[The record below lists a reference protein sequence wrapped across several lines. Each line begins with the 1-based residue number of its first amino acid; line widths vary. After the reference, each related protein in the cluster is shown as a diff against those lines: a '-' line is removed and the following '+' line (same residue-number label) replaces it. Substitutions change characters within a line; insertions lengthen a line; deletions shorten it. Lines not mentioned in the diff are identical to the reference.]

1 MHAIGLLLTFLI
13 LLSIAFLFV
22 VIQNRRNRSKHKK
35 EIFSNELNLRKMI
48 QSHEK
53 DEMEIEPANVELY
66 ELLGEGES
74 KHCAIL

>member
-1 MHAIGLLLTFLI
+1 
-13 LLSIAFLFV
+13 
-22 VIQNRRNRSKHKK
+22 
-35 EIFSNELNLRKMI
+35 MI